1 MLKNKIDDLKQNIR
15 NESEIVKEM
24 IKLAVDGLVEKKA
37 EKLQRVMELE
47 DKVNEN
53 EIYIDE
59 KCIALIALQQPEAKD
74 LRTITMIMNMN
85 SELERMGDLAA
96 NIAKHAQY
104 LIKKT
109 DIDDNFDLIE
119 MAKETLQMVHHSIS
133 AFVTEDSKLAR
144 EVCLRDDIVDKMQ
157 DSIFRVLITYM
168 MDDTSTIKRAIRLNR
183 IANCLERM
191 ADLSTNI
198 AEDTIYISEGKV
210 IKHGNE

>member
-47 DKVNEN
+47 NRVNEN
-53 EIYIDE
+53 DIYIDE

-85 SELERMGDLAA
+85 NELERMGDLAV
-96 NIAKHAQY
+96 NIAKHSQY
-104 LIKKT
+104 LIKQS

-119 MAKETLQMVHHSIS
+119 MAKETLQMVHQSIS

-144 EVCLRDDIVDKMQ
+144 EVCLRDDLVDRMQ

-183 IANCLERM
+183 IANCLERI